1 MGETSTPDSLYSA
14 ISVAAPPSAPKG
26 ETISTKAKET
36 IDNDV
41 EAITVEELVH
51 GVC

>member
-1 MGETSTPDSLYSA
+1 MVEPSTPASLYEA
-14 ISVAAPPSAPKG
+14 LGAAVPVSAPKG
-26 ETISTKAKET
+26 ETVSTKAKET

-41 EAITVEELVH
+41 EALSIEEMAQ

>member
-1 MGETSTPDSLYSA
+1 MDSTPASLYEVLAESPPASA
-14 ISVAAPPSAPKG
+14 SASAG

-41 EAITVEELVH
+41 ESLPLEELIR
-51 GVC
+51 GS

>member
-1 MGETSTPDSLYSA
+1 MDSTPASLYEVLAES
-14 ISVAAPPSAPKG
+14 PPASAPAG

-41 EAITVEELVH
+41 EALPIEELIR
-51 GVC
+51 GS

>member
-1 MGETSTPDSLYSA
+1 MGETSTPGSLYPA